1 MSNTEDQNQPPQVEL
16 FLKQWVQVIEENR
29 EKVLAHV
36 MMIAEEKQMT
46 EDVDVEV
53 DVDKQMTEDVD
64 VNVDVDKQMQ
74 IILTNPLI
82 EYLMKIT
89 KEDLGLWNEALVISK
104 SILSCFF
111 ARSVEVMQ
119 IFGVIQE
126 FEAQTAKVM
135 DGWINYHL
143 NREQL
148 KGGLLAQLV
157 QTDLLA
163 NSDLFAAF
171 QLQDKK
177 MISGLK
183 SDLSD
188 LLNNYSVLIDVL
200 VAATEHMHDDEEDD
214 FNMYM

>member
-36 MMIAEEKQMT
+36 MMIAEE
-46 EDVDVEV
+46 
-53 DVDKQMTEDVD
+53 KQMTEDVD

-171 QLQDKK
+171 QLQDTK